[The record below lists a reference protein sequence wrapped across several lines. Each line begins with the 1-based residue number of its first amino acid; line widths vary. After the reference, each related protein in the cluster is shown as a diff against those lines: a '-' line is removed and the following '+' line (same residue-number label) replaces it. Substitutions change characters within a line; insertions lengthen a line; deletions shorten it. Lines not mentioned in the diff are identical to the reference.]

1 MKRTGRLTGAAM
13 ILLAAAS
20 PMRPLAAQDW
30 SAIGGALAGVSAGAL
45 VGFGYFSVRAR
56 TGTYFETSEQ
66 AAKHMAVPIFAGL
79 ATGIVLGVSA
89 EERLDETVLW
99 AAVGWASGVG
109 IGALIGSQLWDDPPG
124 PWAGAAIG
132 GAAGLLVGGIV
143 GFVNSE
149 EGNVGVPAMIR
160 IPLSSF
166 NKLLG
171 G

>member
-1 MKRTGRLTGAAM
+1 M
-13 ILLAAAS
+13 ILLAAVS
-20 PMRPLAAQDW
+20 PTRPLAAQDW
-30 SAIGGALAGVSAGAL
+30 SDVGGALAGVSAGAL
-45 VGFGYFSVRAR
+45 IGFGYFTVRAR
-56 TGTYFETSEQ
+56 AGTYFETSEQ

-79 ATGIVLGVSA
+79 ATGIVLGISA
-89 EERLDETVLW
+89 EEHLNETVLW

-149 EGNVGVPAMIR
+149 EGNADVPAMIR

-166 NKLLG
+166 NKLIG